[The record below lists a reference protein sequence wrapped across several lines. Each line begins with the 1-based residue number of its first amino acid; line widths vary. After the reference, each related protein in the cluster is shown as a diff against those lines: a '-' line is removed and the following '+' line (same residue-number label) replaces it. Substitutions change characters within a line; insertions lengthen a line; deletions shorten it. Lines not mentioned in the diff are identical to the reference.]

1 MEIGLLIYPK
11 AAFFVY
17 GVKMSQK
24 DKIEIPDQVGNENR
38 GEIVLYQPEGEV
50 RLEVR
55 VENETVWLTANQMA
69 RLFNRD
75 EKTLRKHINNVFSEE
90 VEKDNNTHFLRVDGV
105 KQPVAFYSL
114 DVIISVG
121 YRVKSAS
128 GVKFRRWANQVL
140 KEFMLKGYAIN
151 QRKIA
156 TDLQIVD
163 RLHEQRQLI
172 EGQGVEIAELRNT
185 TEKRLG
191 EQDSRLSAVE
201 QRIDFFV
208 NAAQTPTGG
217 ILATGT
223 RFDGFVLIS
232 DLVKR
237 AKKSVVF
244 IDPYATIEVLKF
256 AAMRAKGVSAK
267 IYSSRITPEFKAAA
281 DLHKK
286 QYPELEL
293 KTMRTIHDR
302 FLLVDDTVYH
312 FGASFKDMGNEMTA
326 FSVLDFVTPAE
337 VIAKV
342 EQNTNG
348 K

>member
-1 MEIGLLIYPK
+1 
-11 AAFFVY
+11 
-17 GVKMSQK
+17 MSKK
-24 DKIEIPDQVGNENR
+24 DKIDIPDQVGNENR

-55 VENETVWLTANQMA
+55 VENETVWLSANQMA

-140 KEFMLKGYAIN
+140 KEYMLKGYAIN
-151 QRKIA
+151 HRKLS

-172 EGQGVEIAELRNT
+172 EGQGTEIAELKNA

-223 RFDGFVLIS
+223 RFDGFVLIA
-232 DLVKR
+232 DLVKT

-244 IDPYATIEVLKF
+244 IDPFATVEVLKF
-256 AAMRAKGVSAK
+256 AAMRAKGVSAT
-267 IYSSRITPEFKAAA
+267 IYSARITPEFKAVAE
-281 DLHKK
+281 LHKK
-286 QYPELEL
+286 QYPNLEL
-293 KTMRTIHDR
+293 NTMRTIHDR

-312 FGASFKDMGNEMTA
+312 FGASFKDMGNEMAT
-326 FSVLDFVTPAE
+326 FSVLDFVTPEE
-337 VIAKV
+337 VIEKV
-342 EQNTNG
+342 RESTKG
-348 K
+348 

>member
-1 MEIGLLIYPK
+1 
-11 AAFFVY
+11 
-17 GVKMSQK
+17 MSK
-24 DKIEIPDQVGNENR
+24 RDKIEIPDQVRNENR

-55 VENETVWLTANQMA
+55 VENETVWLTQAQMVK
-69 RLFNRD
+69 LFNKDQSVIAR
-75 EKTLRKHINNVFSEE
+75 HIKNVFKERE
-90 VEKDNNTHFLRVDGV
+90 LQQEGNMQILHNTLSKF
-105 KQPVAFYSL
+105 KPTAIYSL

-121 YRVKSAS
+121 YRVRSFR
-128 GVKFRRWANQVL
+128 GTQFRRWANQVL
-140 KEFMLKGYAIN
+140 KEYMLKGYAIN
-151 QRKIA
+151 QRKMA

-172 EGQGVEIAELRNT
+172 EGQGVEIAELRN
-185 TEKRLG
+185 
-191 EQDSRLSAVE
+191 
-201 QRIDFFV
+201 
-208 NAAQTPTGG
+208 AAQTPTGS

-237 AKKSVVF
+237 AKKSAVF

-267 IYSSRITPEFKAAA
+267 IYSPRITPEFNAAA
-281 DLHKK
+281 ELHKK
-286 QYPELEL
+286 QYPGLEL

-312 FGASFKDMGNEMTA
+312 FGASFKDMGNEESGA
-326 FSVLDFVTPAE
+326 KYKRKIVHLNSKKPHYSLDA
-337 VIAKV
+337 
-342 EQNTNG
+342 
-348 K
+348 